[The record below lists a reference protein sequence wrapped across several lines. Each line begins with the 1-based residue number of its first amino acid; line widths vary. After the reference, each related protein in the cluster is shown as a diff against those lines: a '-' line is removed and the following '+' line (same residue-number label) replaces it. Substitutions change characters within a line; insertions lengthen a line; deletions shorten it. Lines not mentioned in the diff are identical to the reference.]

1 MSYLILFL
9 PKRFM
14 LCKLFSTL
22 SALNPPPQSEHIL
35 LILNNV
41 PTLGAIDLYADRRFD
56 EKY

>member
-1 MSYLILFL
+1 
-9 PKRFM
+9 M

-22 SALNPPPQSEHIL
+22 SALNPLPQSEHIL